1 MTPLVG
7 GTNPPD
13 GCYNYGMV
21 LSAESSHNGYVYESV
36 SPSVDL
42 GHTTT
47 IPSPYIQPGFEI
59 KYTPDSKPSLAHV
72 YVPAQETWNSGDL
85 ISNDTQ
91 AVEWEQLITSKKGD
105 FTWAV
110 RCISCAGYDVTSSQA
125 TIHPLDLEFLK
136 RSI

>member
-1 MTPLVG
+1 MNSNDAVNAHKITCRVKQF
-7 GTNPPD
+7 TNPPD
-13 GCYNYGMV
+13 GCYKYGMV
-21 LSAESSHNGYVYESV
+21 LSVESSHNGYVYESV

-47 IPSPYIQPGFEI
+47 IPSPYIQPSFEI

-91 AVEWEQLITSKKGD
+91 AVEWEQLITSKKGG
-105 FTWAV
+105 FT
-110 RCISCAGYDVTSSQA
+110 
-125 TIHPLDLEFLK
+125 
-136 RSI
+136 

>member
-1 MTPLVG
+1 
-7 GTNPPD
+7 
-13 GCYNYGMV
+13 MV
-21 LSAESSHNGYVYESV
+21 LSAESSHYGYVHEHV
-36 SPSVDL
+36 SSSVDL

-47 IPSPYIQPGFEI
+47 TPNPYIQPGFEI

-91 AVEWEQLITSKKGD
+91 AAEWEQLITSKKGD

-110 RCISCAGYDVTSSQA
+110 RYSSCAGCDATSSQA
-125 TIHPLDLEFLK
+125 TINPPDLEFLK
-136 RSI
+136 KSI